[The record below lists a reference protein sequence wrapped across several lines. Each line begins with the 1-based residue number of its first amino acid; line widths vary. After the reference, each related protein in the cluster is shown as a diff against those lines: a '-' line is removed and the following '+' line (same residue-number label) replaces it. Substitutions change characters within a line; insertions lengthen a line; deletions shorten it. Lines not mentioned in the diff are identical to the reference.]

1 MVVIICQIDTVQIL
15 TYNFIEIDNVIKGTS
30 IQNNKICIMI
40 KIGVK
45 IIEIPGII
53 VYLVEIKVWV
63 ISEIKLYKM
72 DTETIISKLI
82 PIWMDI
88 KGISNIQIIL
98 LVAPIILIAI
108 ELLLITIA
116 NKTSII
122 LMVSIIKKKEYS
134 KNKGHLL
141 SKLRNKIYLQ

>member
-88 KGISNIQIIL
+88 KGISNIQIML

>member
-1 MVVIICQIDTVQIL
+1 
-15 TYNFIEIDNVIKGTS
+15 
-30 IQNNKICIMI
+30 MI

-88 KGISNIQIIL
+88 KGISNIQIML